1 MMHEGMQGGGFWL
14 MLIMGVIMV
23 IPFWRICRR
32 LGFPGFMGLL
42 VLVPLLN
49 LVFFYYLAFASWP
62 IDEAGGPDRDSN

>member
-1 MMHEGMQGGGFWL
+1 MMQNTMHGGGFWL
-14 MLIMGVIMV
+14 MLIMGIIMV

-49 LVFFYYLAFASWP
+49 LVFFYYLAFAPWP
-62 IDEAGGPDRDSN
+62 MGDADGPGKDNP